1 MDVRGTGSQVYS
13 NNIKRMPSLLDLL
26 KKGGNAVKDAFTF
39 SEEEQAS
46 GKKPSVL
53 ERIPMRVADT
63 RDNIGSF
70 FAPDPDEV
78 RVRDVVREVPGAT
91 GTVLKDIL
99 QGTARSFDF
108 VGRQIQDPVGRAMG
122 IDTEL
127 DKTTSTPIED
137 FLYGGREKR
146 SDTLS
151 DVGETELG
159 IDQEKNPILAPLA
172 GLGIIGL
179 DFVPGGQG
187 KSKGFKQLI
196 SSLTDDTAE
205 TLARTTDKGLIEET
219 VRISAPALTDD
230 EVVKLTDGLV
240 KAGTR
245 DDVKSIITGVKATGE
260 TPVMQFIK
268 AGEPIKEGDDIV
280 LWHNIGKNP
289 DQTKGT
295 FTSVRPSLSTLG
307 GSETQRIVIQPK
319 KTKTSTDSASLYKEL
334 FPDAPMRDTEV
345 FDFDIVDT
353 KIADAL
359 REQGYDSVRYTS
371 PLGPGVPEYVILD
384 NKIVKNRTGVG
395 SRSDAIN
402 AFQKEVENLVN
413 TPKAPRAESV
423 QQQRIIQEL
432 EDKVGQAMMERDFI
446 AEELQSNPARE
457 LVRYLG
463 KGDNSLAEMQY
474 RGEKRGLKSANL
486 DSKVTELGYRDM
498 DEAQEAI
505 EQYQMTRGRLE
516 DAKQNV
522 RNLKLE
528 LTTQKRATDELIKET
543 KDIIVDGIP
552 ETNKKQVGKALD
564 ETIGETKKLS
574 PRRLQDAKKY
584 GIGEDVFGRMLHA
597 KAGGRLTHE
606 EASNLADTINAPMRD
621 LLEKDARTFQLSRPK
636 IEAYSQELQG
646 YFEQVVKKLKANA
659 EAFPKDRDLAEQY
672 QTASRTY
679 MKARTTL
686 EAVISEAGRVVEG
699 SKVIG
704 KYSRLPGMDGKIK
717 VVRDQIVKFAE
728 RNPKHADLPTE
739 FDMALETVDL
749 NNTTQMLDFL
759 TQWNRASFL
768 QKLSEF
774 QKASLLS
781 ALSTHAVNALGNAIS
796 QVLNVPVRALA
807 GVLDA
812 GKSAVTGSKRTVYAG
827 ESLAQVRGAF
837 RSTPAAIER
846 AIKALGNEH
855 YAQELRRTE
864 IEAGTVVPAIRG
876 RFGKV
881 VRLPFRLLQS
891 ADLAFRT
898 VNKGAES
905 EALATRIARTEGLKG
920 KAFKARVD
928 ELKDN
933 LPQDMLDFVDERVER
948 SLMLEEVEGI
958 LKSVETMKNTY
969 PALQFV
975 IPFYRTLVNLSR
987 EAYRMTPIGGVGR
1000 TVGRIVPGQTGR
1012 NIERAFNNKW
1022 TANDATKMEELSRQ
1036 IVGTSIMAWVVTNM
1050 LNGDI
1055 EITGPAPSS
1064 AGDREVFY
1072 GQGKLPHSIRY
1083 GDTWVEF
1090 QRVQPIGQLLQVGA
1104 SISEAIDAYK
1114 NTGQLDSKTVA
1125 KDMWNAIGDIG
1136 SMVFTQSPFT
1146 GVSDFFDLI
1155 KGGTY
1160 NEGYFK
1166 ALNVYGAQMAGTFIP
1181 NILRRLTVAQDPIV
1195 YEKRDIEGQ
1204 IKSRIP
1210 GLQKDLTPRRDLFGE
1225 TIRQGGTFT
1234 SRFASPIRTNE
1245 SIENR
1250 LYDEMAEL
1258 EFTPTV
1264 PNRRAFNEELSV
1276 KEYDTLKLFYGPRFR
1291 DEMWQIVND
1300 PSYKTLTPEQK
1311 RDVLSSTSRKVMDMA
1326 RQTLFPVYMEKDQ
1339 LRKQWEAE
1347 GYTPMVIEDAL
1358 NAQFPYDKDTLEIYA
1373 ETLLDQS
1380 IQQGDAR
1387 KTIEDLLQ

>member
-1 MDVRGTGSQVYS
+1 
-13 NNIKRMPSLLDLL
+13 MPSLLDLL
-26 KKGGNAVKDAFTF
+26 KKGGNAVKDAFTY
-39 SEEEQAS
+39 SEEEKAS

-70 FAPDPDEV
+70 FAPSAKVRDDGSGIADPEV
-78 RVRDVVREVPGAT
+78 RVRDVVREVPSNA
-91 GTVLKDIL
+91 GTLLKDIL

-108 VGRQIQDPVGRAMG
+108 VGRKLTPWQEDTSEKTGFNKRVDDILFGGADKRANSL
-122 IDTEL
+122 T
-127 DKTTSTPIED
+127 
-137 FLYGGREKR
+137 
-146 SDTLS
+146 

-159 IDQEKNPILAPLA
+159 LDREKNPILTPLA

-187 KSKGFKQLI
+187 KSKGFKELI
-196 SSLTDDTAE
+196 KSLTDDVAE
-205 TLARTTDKGLIEET
+205 TLAKTTDKGIIEQT
-219 VRISAPALTDD
+219 VRQSAPALTDK
-230 EVVKLTDGLV
+230 EVVKLVDDLV
-240 KAGTR
+240 TAR
-245 DDVKSIITGVKATGE
+245 SIDDVKNVAQGIPVETKLYHGSPDADSIAKNGFDATRIGTGE
-260 TPVMQFIK
+260 GNNFGRGIYITNDASRANAYGK
-268 AGEPIKEGDDIV
+268 ALDVDVDKAKLFDVDADNMLDE
-280 LWHNIGKNP
+280 L
-289 DQTKGT
+289 
-295 FTSVRPSLSTLG
+295 FSA
-307 GSETQRIVIQPK
+307 
-319 KTKTSTDSASLYKEL
+319 KTKYGD
-334 FPDAPMRDTEV
+334 PDAITEYV
-345 FDFDIVDT
+345 
-353 KIADAL
+353 KK
-359 REQGYDSVRYTS
+359 QGYDGIRVFNAKT
-371 PLGPGVPEYVILD
+371 GAQE
-384 NKIVKNRTGVG
+384 IVVFDPKKVG
-395 SRSDAIN
+395 LRNASDDIATKGADAI
-402 AFQKEVENLVN
+402 VE
-413 TPKAPRAESV
+413 TPQR
-423 QQQRIIQEL
+423 QQIIQEL

-446 AEELQSNPARE
+446 AEELQTNPARE
-457 LVRYLG
+457 LVRFLG

-498 DEAQEAI
+498 DEAQQAL

-522 RNLKLE
+522 RDLKLE

-552 ETNKKQVGKALD
+552 EGYKKPVDKAFD
-564 ETIGETKKLS
+564 GATAETKKLS

-584 GIGEDVFGRMLHA
+584 GISEDVMGRMLHA

-606 EASNLADTINAPMRD
+606 EASNLSQTINAPMRD
-621 LLEKDARTFQLSRPK
+621 LLEKDARSFQLSRPK

-646 YFEQVVKKLKANA
+646 YFENVVKKLKANA
-659 EAFPKDRDLAEQY
+659 EAFPKDRDLVEQY
-672 QTASRTY
+672 QEASRTY

-717 VVRDQIVKFAE
+717 QVRDQIVKFAE
-728 RNPKHADLPTE
+728 NNPKHADLPTE

-781 ALSTHAVNALGNAIS
+781 ALSTHAVNALGNAIQ
-796 QVLNVPVRALA
+796 QVLDIPVRAVA

-837 RSTPAAIER
+837 RSAPAAIER
-846 AIKALGNEH
+846 AVKALGNEH

-881 VRLPFRLLQS
+881 VRLPFRLLQM
-891 ADLAFRT
+891 ADLGFRT
-898 VNKGAES
+898 VKKGAES
-905 EALATRIARTEGLKG
+905 EALATRIAKLEGLKG
-920 KAFKARVD
+920 KAYKERVA

-933 LPQDMLDFVDERVER
+933 LPQDMLDLVDERTER
-948 SLMLEEVEGI
+948 SLMLEDLDGM
-958 LKSVETMKNTY
+958 LKSIEDLKNKY
-969 PALQFV
+969 PAMQFV

-987 EAYRMTPIGGVGR
+987 EAYRMTPIGGIGR
-1000 TVGRIVPGQTGR
+1000 TVGRITPGQTGR
-1012 NIERAFNNKW
+1012 NIERAFQNKW
-1022 TANDATKMEELSRQ
+1022 TQNEATKMEELSRQ

-1050 LNGDI
+1050 LNGDV
-1055 EITGPAPSS
+1055 EITGPAPSN

-1104 SISEAIDAYK
+1104 SISEAIEAYK
-1114 NTGQLDSKTVA
+1114 NTGQLSSKDVE
-1125 KDMWNAIGDIG
+1125 KEIMNSISDIG

-1146 GVSDFFDLI
+1146 GLADLFDLL

-1160 NEGYFK
+1160 GEGYGK
-1166 ALNVYGAQMAGTFIP
+1166 ALNVYMGQMAGTFIP
-1181 NILRRLTVAQDPIV
+1181 NILRRLTVGLDPIV
-1195 YEKRDIEGQ
+1195 YEKRDIESQ
-1204 IKSRIP
+1204 LKSRVP
-1210 GLQKDLTPRRDLFGE
+1210 GMQDELTPRRDLFGE
-1225 TIRQGGTFT
+1225 TVRQGGTFM

-1245 SIENR
+1245 SIENK

-1258 EFTPTV
+1258 KFTPTV
-1264 PNRRAFNEELSV
+1264 PTRTAFNEELTV
-1276 KEYDTLKLFYGPRFR
+1276 KEYDMLRLFYGPRFR
-1291 DEMWQIVND
+1291 DEMWQIIND
-1300 PSYKTLTPEQK
+1300 PSYKTLNPEQK
-1311 RDVLSSTSRKVMDMA
+1311 RDILSSTSRKVMNMA
-1326 RQTLFPVYMEKDQ
+1326 RQTLFPVYLEKDQ

-1347 GYTPMVIEDAL
+1347 GYTPAVIEDAL
-1358 NAQFPYDKDTLEIYA
+1358 NAQFPYDKATLEIYA